1 MDGKGIWGKKREGDK
16 GKEGNA
22 LKDIQKDVRGEFPG
36 ALLQCFKKNVIIIQA
51 ITKENA

>member
-22 LKDIQKDVRGEFPG
+22 LKDIQKDVRGEF
-36 ALLQCFKKNVIIIQA
+36 LLQCFKKNVIIIQA